1 VPRGVLA
8 LRRIG
13 NEMKRNAES
22 GPFYEVVL
30 LDLLPSLI
38 YSASTAPYRT
48 DHPFD
53 LREATMLKKG
63 FLLLTFLA
71 LFSMAIPLD
80 AAADNRPFTF
90 GLLLVGPYNDHGWS
104 QAHYEG
110 GKYVEKMVPDAK
122 MIYIDKVNPADRP
135 GVTIPQLVDDMVEKG
150 ARLIIANSDDMKDGA
165 REAARQHPEVYF
177 LHISG
182 DDVLSGKAPPNLSN
196 LMGKMEYTKM
206 MAGVAAALTTQTG
219 KIGYLGP
226 LINEE
231 TRRLAASAYLGA
243 KYAWEAVL
251 KKKPEDLKFQVTWI
265 GFWFNIPG
273 VTSDPTQVAQNFF
286 NTGYDVVLS
295 GIDTTEAL
303 TVAGQKKKEGKS
315 VWAVPYDYIGACQGA
330 PDVCLG
336 VPYFNWGPAY
346 IPFVKA
352 AMNKTWKQEWLWLG
366 PDWKDINN
374 PDTSIVG
381 FMPGKALPDSAKPA
395 LDQFIKDLGSGKA
408 NLFKGPLNYQDGT
421 VFVKAGETAGD
432 KQIWHM
438 EQLLQGMQGQSSA
451 KK

>member
-1 VPRGVLA
+1 
-8 LRRIG
+8 
-13 NEMKRNAES
+13 
-22 GPFYEVVL
+22 
-30 LDLLPSLI
+30 
-38 YSASTAPYRT
+38 
-48 DHPFD
+48 
-53 LREATMLKKG
+53 MLKKG
-63 FLLLTFLA
+63 FIFLTLLA
-71 LFSMAIPLD
+71 LI
-80 AAADNRPFTF
+80 AAALASGAGAAEQPFTF

-104 QAHYEG
+104 QAHYDG
-110 GKYVEKMVPDAK
+110 GKYVERKVPGAK

-150 ARLIIANSDDMKDGA
+150 ARLIIANSDDMKDGT
-165 REAARQHPEVYF
+165 REAARQHPDVYF

-182 DDVLSGKAPPNLSN
+182 DDVLSGKAPSNLSN

-206 MAGVAAALTTQTG
+206 MAGLAAALTTQTG

-243 KYAWEAVL
+243 KYAWETVL

-303 TVAGQKKKEGKS
+303 TVAGQRKKDGKS

-352 AMNKTWKQEWLWLG
+352 ARNKTWKPEWLWLG

-381 FMPGKALPDSAKPA
+381 FVPGKALPAGAKPA
-395 LDQFIKDLGSGKA
+395 LDQFIKDLGSGAA

-421 VFVKAGETAGD
+421 VFVKAGETASD
-432 KQIWHM
+432 QQIWHV

>member
-1 VPRGVLA
+1 
-8 LRRIG
+8 
-13 NEMKRNAES
+13 
-22 GPFYEVVL
+22 
-30 LDLLPSLI
+30 
-38 YSASTAPYRT
+38 
-48 DHPFD
+48 
-53 LREATMLKKG
+53 MLKKG
-63 FLLLTFLA
+63 FLFLTFLA
-71 LFSMAIPLD
+71 LFSAVLSLGVT
-80 AAADNRPFTF
+80 AANPPFTF

-104 QAHYEG
+104 QAHFEG
-110 GKYVEKMVPDAK
+110 GKYVEKMVPGTK

-150 ARLIIANSDDMKDGA
+150 ARLIIANSDDMKDGT
-165 REAARQHPEVYF
+165 REAARQHPNVYF

-182 DDVLSGKAPPNLSN
+182 DDVLSGKGPANLSN
-196 LMGKMEYTKM
+196 LMGKMEYAKM
-206 MAGVAAALTTQTG
+206 MAGFAAALTTQTG

-243 KYAWEAVL
+243 KYAWETVL

-303 TVAGQKKKEGKS
+303 TVAGQKKKEGKN
-315 VWAVPYDYIGACQGA
+315 VWGVPYDYVGACQSA

-346 IPFVKA
+346 VAFVKT
-352 AMNKTWKQEWLWLG
+352 AMNKTWKPEWLWLG

-381 FMPGKALPDSAKPA
+381 FVPGAALPAGAKPE
-395 LDQFIKDLGSGKA
+395 LDKFVKDLGSGTV
-408 NLFKGPLNYQDGT
+408 NLFKGPLNYQDGK
-421 VFVKAGETAGD
+421 VFVKAGETASD

>member
-1 VPRGVLA
+1 
-8 LRRIG
+8 
-13 NEMKRNAES
+13 
-22 GPFYEVVL
+22 
-30 LDLLPSLI
+30 
-38 YSASTAPYRT
+38 
-48 DHPFD
+48 
-53 LREATMLKKG
+53 MLKKG
-63 FLLLTFLA
+63 ILFLSFLA
-71 LFSMAIPLD
+71 LLAAGLPLG
-80 AAADNRPFTF
+80 ATAADPPFTF

-104 QAHYEG
+104 QAHYDG
-110 GKYVEKMVPDAK
+110 GKYVEMMVPGTK

-135 GVTIPQLVDDMVEKG
+135 GVTIPQLVDDVVEKG
-150 ARLIIANSDDMKDGA
+150 ARLIIANSDDMKDGT
-165 REAARQHPEVYF
+165 REAARQHPNVHF

-182 DDVLSGKAPPNLSN
+182 DDALAGKAPPNLSN
-196 LMGKMEYTKM
+196 LMGKMEYAKM
-206 MAGVAAALTTQTG
+206 MAGFVAALTTQTG

-243 KYAWEAVL
+243 KYAWQTVL

-303 TVAGQKKKEGKS
+303 TVAGQKKKEGKN
-315 VWAVPYDYIGACQGA
+315 VWAIPYDYVGACQGA

-352 AMNKTWKQEWLWLG
+352 AMHKTWKPEWLWLG

-374 PDTSIVG
+374 PDTSIIG
-381 FMPGKALPDSAKPA
+381 FVTGAALAVDAKSK
-395 LDQFIKDLGSGKA
+395 LDKFIKDLGLGA
-408 NLFKGPLNYQDGT
+408 VNLFKGPLNYQDGK
-421 VFVKAGETAGD
+421 VFVKAGETASD